1 MTTQPENPATEEKR
15 ASEFTKP
22 LRDLLAF
29 VLLGAN
35 AVLLFFAVVDLLIPY
50 DFDPHGFT
58 GRADVQFGSFTGL
71 VPVVFPLVAVMITTH
86 VTPASARARLIT
98 LGALIEYAVSALFG
112 VLCMFAAFVGTVES
126 GTFSSVRAG
135 FENFLRQLV
144 QLAVLAAAG
153 YVVARVWKGMYTA
166 PRPVA
171 PQGYGQPGAY
181 GQPYAATGYGQP
193 GAPTGY
199 GQPLAPGAYP
209 APGHAVPT
217 QAYGQPYPGYG
228 HPAPSPSGFPPP
240 GTPSSG
246 PLHAETTSL
255 PTVPPAQAAP
265 GSPTGGRPEQPSG
278 GEQPG
283 GDQRPI

>member
-22 LRDLLAF
+22 VRDLLAF

-50 DFDPHGFT
+50 DFDPRGFT
-58 GRADVQFGSFTGL
+58 GRADAQFGSFAGF
-71 VPVVFPLVAVMITTH
+71 VPVVFPLVAVLITTH
-86 VTPASARARLIT
+86 IAPASARSRLIT
-98 LGALIEYAVSALFG
+98 LAALIEYAVSALFG
-112 VLCMFAAFVGTVES
+112 VVCMFAAFVGTVES

-144 QLAVLAAAG
+144 QLAVLAAVG
-153 YVVARVWKGMYTA
+153 YLLARVWKGMYA
-166 PRPVA
+166 VPRPVT
-171 PQGYGQPGAY
+171 PQGYGQP
-181 GQPYAATGYGQP
+181 YAPAGYGQP
-193 GAPTGY
+193 GAPAGY
-199 GQPLAPGAYP
+199 GQPLTPGAYP
-209 APGHAVPT
+209 TPGHGVST

-228 HPAPSPSGFPPP
+228 YPVPSPSGFPPP

-255 PTVPPAQAAP
+255 PTIPPAPAAP
-265 GSPTGGRPEQPSG
+265 GSPAGGQPEQHPG
-278 GEQPG
+278 DQPGREQSG